1 MNTVGQHQRQFY
13 RFIQLLLLM
22 LTTTQTASGSGIVTA
37 PTAPFGQTE
46 YTSFSFNAPCSRYTN
61 PVTGSVSEQ
70 PFASISLLLACLNHY
85 PVYAL
90 CPTTPCYA
98 MSVMN
103 PSPYTSYPSTWYRT
117 WCGYQYCA
125 TGQAKPSCP
134 AGYSLPSLPF
144 PQQANVCVANSM
156 ANASCNLGL
165 TCICNPG
172 FAPDASARSC
182 VLQCQQGQQ
191 PNAAGTA
198 CVTPPPSTCP
208 AGQVPHK
215 WGGCML
221 ACPADQHPNLA
232 DTACVANDACT
243 VAHLTPLP
251 IAASDPCTA
260 ALESHS
266 SQAIV
271 DKACGIP
278 SPNMQ
283 KEVACLAEK
292 LAANG
297 ITISINN
304 KVRSE
309 AYQAHFWDVW
319 SKMIDVMD
327 KNIQNDPLKKAACA
341 ARRTELANEK
351 GCDHEKACLKKKKPY
366 CPLGGHCFAS
376 RPSQNPKSAHSERRA
391 IDMSGLQVNALEA
404 LLQGQTPPKSIKQF
418 LAEPS
423 KATGTTC
430 PAVPL
435 LRWGGDFVNEP
446 PDRVHFYLDKP

>member
-182 VLQCQQGQQ
+182 VRQCQQGQQ

-208 AGQVPHK
+208 AGQKPHPY
-215 WGGCML
+215 GGCML

-232 DTACVANDACT
+232 DTACVADDVACP
-243 VAHLTPLP
+243 VPHLTPLP
-251 IAASDPCTA
+251 IKGSDPCTD
-260 ALESHS
+260 ALEADL
-266 SQAIV
+266 SQAEK
-271 DKACGIP
+271 DKACGVLTDAMQREADCLQ
-278 SPNMQ
+278 SKMPNGVMT
-283 KEVACLAEK
+283 KTA
-292 LAANG
+292 
-297 ITISINN
+297 T
-304 KVRSE
+304 VRSL
-309 AYQAHFWDVW
+309 AYQAHFWEVW
-319 SKMIDVMD
+319 MNMIKLV
-327 KNIQNDPLKKAACA
+327 KETKSNPSLQSLCA
-341 ARRTELANEK
+341 ARRFELAQEK
-351 GCDHEKACLKKKKPY
+351 GCNHDEPCQKKVKMPDGSTVKKSACSVQA
-366 CPLGGHCFAS
+366 GGRNHCFFHAPSAS
-376 RPSQNPKSAHSERRA
+376 KSSAAHVNYKGMDISA
-391 IDMSGLQVNALEA
+391 DNVNALLAANKPKTIPQILA
-404 LLQGQTPPKSIKQF
+404 LPTAKCPK
-418 LAEPS
+418 
-423 KATGTTC
+423 
-430 PAVPL
+430 PL
-435 LRWGGDFVNEP
+435 MKWGGGWGDN
-446 PDRVHFYLDKP
+446 VHFYID